1 MTEDSESER
10 KDVVD
15 TKEARLLVA
24 EHEARVIDIRDPD
37 AFAERRIAGAVNE
50 PDLDPESFG
59 EEDGDLRILVV
70 CEDGEQSREVASKLR
85 DQDVDAASLEGGM
98 KAWQSDRLPTQPTTD
113 PEEGE
118 REPPKL
124 PGAGV

>member
-1 MTEDSESER
+1 MSEESESER

-15 TKEARLLVA
+15 TDEARLLVA
-24 EHEARVIDIRDPD
+24 EHQVRVIDIRDEE
-37 AFAERRIAGAVNE
+37 AFAERRIAGAVNVSD
-50 PDLDPESFG
+50 PDPESLG
-59 EEDGDLRILVV
+59 AEDEELRILVV
-70 CEDGEQSREVASKLR
+70 CEDGKRSGEVASELR

-98 KAWQSDRLPTQPTTD
+98 SAWESDRMPTQPTTD
-113 PEEGE
+113 PEQGE

>member
-1 MTEDSESER
+1 MAEDTESQSKEI
-10 KDVVD
+10 VD
-15 TKEARLLVA
+15 TDEARLLVA
-24 EHEARVIDIRDPD
+24 EHKVRVIDIRDEE
-37 AFAERRIAGAVNE
+37 AFADQRIPGAVNE
-50 PDLDPESFG
+50 TDPDPESFS

-70 CEDGEQSREVASKLR
+70 CEDGEQSGEVAAKLR
-85 DQDVDAASLEGGM
+85 EQDVDAASLEGGM
-98 KAWQSDRLPTQPTTD
+98 SAWTSDRLPTQPTTD